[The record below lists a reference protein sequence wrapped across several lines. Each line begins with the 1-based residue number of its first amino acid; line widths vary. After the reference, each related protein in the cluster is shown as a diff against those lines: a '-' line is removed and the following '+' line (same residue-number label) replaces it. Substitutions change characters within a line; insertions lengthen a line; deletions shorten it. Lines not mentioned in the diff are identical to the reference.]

1 MTTHAPKETLAF
13 QTEVQQLLRLMVHA
27 LYSNKE
33 IFLRELISNAS
44 DACDKLRFEALGDDA
59 LYGDDGDLNIRISAD
74 KDAKTITIADNG
86 VGMNRQ
92 EVIDNIGT
100 IASSGTRK
108 FLDNLTG
115 DQKKDTQLIGQFG
128 VGFYSAFIVAD
139 KVTVT
144 TRRAGTETDQGV
156 RWESDGGGDFTL
168 ENIDRETRGTEVVL
182 HLKEDESEF
191 LDDWRLRNIIKKYSD
206 HIPLP
211 ILLKGEPPAAEETEE
226 NQKEN
231 TQKEDDAE
239 NQAQEAPAEADWWE
253 TVNQASAL
261 WARSKSEIKDDEYHE
276 FYKHIAH
283 DFEAPMDVLHNRVE
297 GTTSYI
303 SLLYLPKKA
312 PFDLWDRDH
321 MHGVKLYVKRVFIM
335 DDAEKLIPRYLR
347 FIRGVV
353 DSDDLPL
360 NISREILQSN
370 KTIDAIRTGLTKRV
384 LSHLAKMAEKDSE
397 KYAEFWKNFGVVL
410 KEGPVEDYANR
421 EAILKLLRFDSTH
434 DADGNQTVSLA
445 DYIGRMQEGQNK
457 IWYITADTLAAA
469 KSSPHLE
476 VFKKQGI
483 EVLLMHDRVDEWAM
497 SQLHEFDGKTF
508 ASAAK
513 GELDLPEDETAKK
526 AAEATAEANKD
537 LIERL
542 KKALE
547 DKVETVR
554 VSQRLTDSPSCL
566 VLNEYDMAL
575 HMQRLMKEAGHEL
588 PGSKPILEVNVDH
601 ALVQRLNDE
610 SDAERFGD
618 WAQVLLDQ
626 ATLSEGGQLTD
637 PADYVR
643 RINDLLQATLQA
655 G

>member
-1 MTTHAPKETLAF
+1 MTAESQKETLEF
-13 QTEVQQLLRLMVHA
+13 QTEVQQLLHLMVHA

-59 LYGDDGDLNIRISAD
+59 LYGDDGDLKVHISVD
-74 KDAKTITIADNG
+74 KDAKTVTVADNG
-86 VGMNRQ
+86 IGMSRQ

-108 FLDNLTG
+108 FLENLSG
-115 DQKKDTQLIGQFG
+115 NQKKDSQLIGQFG

-139 KVTVT
+139 KVTVI
-144 TRRAGTETDQGV
+144 TRRAGTGTDQGV
-156 RWESDGGGDFTL
+156 RWESDGGGRFTL
-168 ENIDRETRGTEVVL
+168 ENVEREQRGTEVVL
-182 HLKEDESEF
+182 HLKEDEAEF
-191 LDDWRLRNIIKKYSD
+191 LDDWRIRNIIKKYSD
-206 HIPLP
+206 HIPMP
-211 ILLKGEPPAAEETEE
+211 ILLKGEPPPEPDDKEEG
-226 NQKEN
+226 
-231 TQKEDDAE
+231 EDDQDKPTE
-239 NQAQEAPAEADWWE
+239 GDWWE
-253 TVNQASAL
+253 TVNKASAL
-261 WARSKSEIKDDEYHE
+261 WARPKSEIKDEEYHE
-276 FYKHIAH
+276 FYKHISH
-283 DFEAPMDVLHNRVE
+283 DFEEPMEVLHNRVE

-303 SLLYLPKKA
+303 SLLYLPKKP

-335 DDAEKLIPRYLR
+335 DDAEKLVPRYLR

-370 KTIDAIRTGLTKRV
+370 KTIDAIRTGVTKRV

-397 KYAEFWKNFGVVL
+397 KYAEVWKNFGVVL

-434 DADGNQTVSLA
+434 EGTHNAGGKQTVSLA
-445 DYIGRMQEGQNK
+445 DYIGRMKEGQNK
-457 IWYITADTLAAA
+457 IWYITADSLAAA

-497 SQLHEFDGKTF
+497 GQLYEFDGKSF

-513 GELDLPEDETAKK
+513 GELDLPEDEAAKKEAEK
-526 AAEATAEANKD
+526 AAEDNKD
-537 LIERL
+537 LTERL

-566 VLNEYDMAL
+566 VLSEQDMAL

-588 PGSKPILEVNVDH
+588 PGSKPALEVNVDH

-610 SDAERFGD
+610 SDDARFGD

-626 ATLSEGGQLTD
+626 ATLSEGGQLED

-643 RINDLLQATLQA
+643 RINDLLQATLKA
-655 G
+655 A